1 MDITIFPTKR
11 SLGGCTLNRVRRIL
25 EQPFFLQCLEQNA
38 AWEKD
43 RLFCHHDLTHLLDV
57 ARIAYILAL
66 ESPDEYRQF
75 TQALHQRSHAADAR
89 IQGVSETVKDEK
101 AEAVEKA
108 NLTIDDQIKA
118 KAKEVI
124 YSAALLHD
132 MGKWKQYETGED
144 HAKVG
149 AELCKPLLKDCG
161 FSDIEIDLIAEAIRH
176 HRKKERKMSPTF
188 LGQILARAD
197 GYSRL
202 CCRCEQTNDCN
213 WKKKQE
219 TLIY

>member
-1 MDITIFPTKR
+1 MDLTIFPTKR
-11 SLGGCTLNRVRRIL
+11 SMGGCTLNRVRRIL
-25 EQPFFLQCLEQNA
+25 EQPLFLKCLEQNA
-38 AWEKD
+38 ACEKD
-43 RLFCHHDLTHLLDV
+43 RLFCRHDLTHLLDV

-75 TQALHQRSHAADAR
+75 AQALHRRNAAADAGNL
-89 IQGVSETVKDEK
+89 GVSETVTDEK
-101 AEAVEKA
+101 AEADT
-108 NLTIDDQIKA
+108 NIRIDDQIKE
-118 KAKEVI
+118 KTKEVI

-161 FSDIEIDLIAEAIRH
+161 FNDMEIDLIAEAIRH

-202 CCRCEQTNDCN
+202 CCRCEQTSECN